1 MWSGRW
7 STGTGVS
14 ARHQSVTPEAAWG
27 SAEESA
33 APQWKGQVVL
43 TEATGQSGQQWGRQL
58 DVCLLGT
65 PGVAHSG
72 THDECSLERLNPQV
86 ITPSWV
92 RPPLHKEWGR
102 RQGLLFH
109 GYRVLV
115 FWSGRGGRDGG
126 WSRVHLFMKAFT
138 NERFAQHG
146 KMANF
151 MLRKKKEERN
161 L

>member
-7 STGTGVS
+7 STGTGSLLGTRVS
-14 ARHQSVTPEAAWG
+14 HPRLLE
-27 SAEESA
+27 
-33 APQWKGQVVL
+33 
-43 TEATGQSGQQWGRQL
+43 GQQRRAQPRSGRVRL
-58 DVCLLGT
+58 SSLKPLVSLGSSEGDGWTCLLGT

-92 RPPLHKEWGR
+92 RPPLYKEWGR

-115 FWSGRGGRDGG
+115 F
-126 WSRVHLFMKAFT
+126 
-138 NERFAQHG
+138 
-146 KMANF
+146 
-151 MLRKKKEERN
+151 
-161 L
+161 